1 MFSKSAHLYD
11 ILYSFKDYPAESQM
25 IIDLIQKEMPD
36 ARTVL
41 DVACGTAE
49 HDKYLS
55 RKYQVDGLDLDPEF
69 VRIASEKNPQG
80 SFYRADMRDF
90 DLGKTYDVILCLF
103 SSIGYVKTLDNVI
116 KALSCFKRHLNPG
129 GVILVEPW
137 FTPEVW
143 QLGSMHM
150 LPAETDDLKVCRIN
164 TSGREGNI
172 SILDFHY
179 LVGTEGKIEY
189 FTERH
194 ELGLFTVGQMSSAFE
209 AAGLGVRHDPE
220 GLTGRGMYI
229 ARMQRDTKYMTL
241 RL

>member
-11 ILYSFKDYPAESQM
+11 ILYSFKDYPAETQK
-25 IIDLIQKEMPD
+25 IVELIETEMPD

-49 HDKYLS
+49 HDKYLL
-55 RKYQVDGLDLDPEF
+55 RKYQVDGLDLDPES

-80 SFYRADMRDF
+80 SFYQVDMRDF

-116 KALSCFKRHLNPG
+116 KTLVSFKRHLNPG

-137 FTPEVW
+137 FTPDVW
-143 QLGSMHM
+143 QVVSMHM
-150 LPAETDDLKVCRIN
+150 LPVETDDLKVCRMN

-179 LVGTEGKIEY
+179 MVGSGGRIDY

-194 ELGLFTVGQMSSAFE
+194 ELGLFTVEEMMAAFTL
-209 AAGLGVRHDPE
+209 AGLDVHYDPD
-220 GLTGRGMYI
+220 GLTGRGLYTAKI
-229 ARMQRDTKYMTL
+229 SDVGQASA
-241 RL
+241 

>member
-1 MFSKSAHLYD
+1 MFSKSAHFYD

-49 HDKYLS
+49 HAKYLS
-55 RKYQVDGLDLDPEF
+55 KKYQVDGLDLDPEF
-69 VRIASEKNPQG
+69 VRIASEKNPQS
-80 SFYRADMRDF
+80 SFYHADMRDF

-103 SSIGYVKTLDNVI
+103 SSIGYVKALDNVI
-116 KALSCFKRHLNPG
+116 KALSCFKRHLNRG

-137 FTPEVW
+137 FTPAVW
-143 QLGSMHM
+143 QVGLMHM

-164 TSGREGNI
+164 TSGREGDI

-189 FTERH
+189 FMERH
-194 ELGLFTVGQMSSAFE
+194 ELGLFTVEEMMAAFSD
-209 AAGLGVRHDPE
+209 ADLDVRYDPD
-220 GLTGRGMYI
+220 GLTGRGLYTAKIPQM
-229 ARMQRDTKYMTL
+229 L
-241 RL
+241 V

>member
-1 MFSKSAHLYD
+1 MFSKSTHLYD

-25 IIDLIQKEMPD
+25 IIDLIQKEMPH

-49 HDKYLS
+49 HAKYLS
-55 RKYQVDGLDLDPEF
+55 QKYQVDGLDLDPEF

-80 SFYRADMRDF
+80 SFYHADMRDF
-90 DLGKTYDVILCLF
+90 DLGITCDVILCLF
-103 SSIGYVKTLDNVI
+103 SSIGYVKTLENVV
-116 KALSCFKRHLNPG
+116 KTLACFKRHLNPG

-137 FTPEVW
+137 FTPDVW
-143 QLGSMHM
+143 QVGSMHM

-164 TSGREGNI
+164 TSGREGDI

-194 ELGLFTVGQMSSAFE
+194 ELGLFTVGEMMAAFSG
-209 AAGLGVRHDPE
+209 ADLDVRYDPD
-220 GLTGRGMYI
+220 GLTGRGLYTAKI
-229 ARMQRDTKYMTL
+229 LDVGQASA
-241 RL
+241 

>member
-25 IIDLIQKEMPD
+25 IIDRFQKEMPD

-55 RKYQVDGLDLDPEF
+55 QKYQVDGLDLDPDF
-69 VRIASEKNPQG
+69 ARIVAEKNPQG
-80 SFYRADMRDF
+80 SFYCADMRDF
-90 DLGKTYDVILCLF
+90 DMGKTYDVILRLF
-103 SSIGYVKTLDNVI
+103 SSIGYVKTLENVV
-116 KALSCFKRHLNPG
+116 KTLACFKRHLNPG

-137 FTPEVW
+137 FTPDVW
-143 QLGSMHM
+143 QVGKMHM
-150 LPAETDDLKVCRIN
+150 LPSETDDLKVCRIN

-194 ELGLFTVGQMSSAFE
+194 ELGLFTVEEMMAAFSE
-209 AAGLGVRHDPE
+209 ADLDVRYDPD
-220 GLTGRGMYI
+220 GLTGRGLYTAKI
-229 ARMQRDTKYMTL
+229 LDVGQASA
-241 RL
+241 